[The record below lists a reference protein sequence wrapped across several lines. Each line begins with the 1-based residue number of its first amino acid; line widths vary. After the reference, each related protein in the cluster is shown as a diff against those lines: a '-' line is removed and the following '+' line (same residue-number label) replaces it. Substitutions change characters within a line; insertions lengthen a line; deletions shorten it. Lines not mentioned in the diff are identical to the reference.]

1 MWGGGERKGVLKFS
15 QQSVLKTTDYGY
27 VSVLL
32 GNYLPNYTVSYH
44 KTSKGGKKTSLLK
57 FF

>member
-44 KTSKGGKKTSLLK
+44 
-57 FF
+57 